1 MKEQRACAGSGNELT
16 LVKVVSSVMAL
27 YYSEYE
33 DRYGSTFN
41 GLPPW
46 LKVESYPLR
55 TKSKRLTEK

>member
-27 YYSEYE
+27 QYSEYE

-46 LKVESYPLR
+46 LKVESYLD
-55 TKSKRLTEK
+55 SYD

>member
-1 MKEQRACAGSGNELT
+1 
-16 LVKVVSSVMAL
+16 MAL

-46 LKVESYPLR
+46 LKVKSYLDSYDYER
-55 TKSKRLTEK
+55 ETHGEVRRGS